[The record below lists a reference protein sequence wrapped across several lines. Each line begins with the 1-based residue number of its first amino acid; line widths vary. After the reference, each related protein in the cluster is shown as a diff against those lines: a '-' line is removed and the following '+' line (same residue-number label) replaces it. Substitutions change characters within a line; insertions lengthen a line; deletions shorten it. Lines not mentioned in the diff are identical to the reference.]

1 MKTLEKYKL
10 VILAGGYGTRLG
22 RFTKIK
28 PKPMVDVG
36 GIPIIIHII
45 NIYKKYGVKKFIVCL
60 GFKGEM
66 IKNYFLKK
74 FKKYKIT
81 TKKNITILKFRGI
94 EFYLLNTGIKTT
106 TGGRIRKIKKL
117 VKDEK
122 LFYLTYG
129 DGLANIN
136 IKKLTNFH
144 IKQNKIA
151 TVTVVK
157 IQTPQE
163 RFGVVYFKKKNI
175 VKSFLE
181 KPNIKKIYIN
191 GGFFILSPKVINYIK
206 SDNSRWETA
215 PLQNIAKKK
224 QLSAYKHNGFWKC
237 MDTPRDKKILDDLW
251 KKDKAPWI

>member
-81 TKKNITILKFRGI
+81 TKKSITILKFRGI

-191 GGFFILSPKVINYIK
+191 AGFFILSPKVINYIK
-206 SDNSRWETA
+206 SDNSRWETV

-224 QLSAYKHNGFWKC
+224 ELSAYKHNGFWKC
-237 MDTPRDKKILDDLW
+237 MDTPRDKKILDDLC

>member
-1 MKTLEKYKL
+1 M
-10 VILAGGYGTRLG
+10 
-22 RFTKIK
+22 
-28 PKPMVDVG
+28 
-36 GIPIIIHII
+36 
-45 NIYKKYGVKKFIVCL
+45 
-60 GFKGEM
+60 
-66 IKNYFLKK
+66 
-74 FKKYKIT
+74 
-81 TKKNITILKFRGI
+81 
-94 EFYLLNTGIKTT
+94 
-106 TGGRIRKIKKL
+106 TGGRIKKIKNL
-117 VKDEK
+117 VKNEK
-122 LFYLTYG
+122 FFYLTYG

-144 IKQNKIA
+144 LKQKRIA

-157 IQTPQE
+157 IQIPQE

-206 SDNSRWETA
+206 SDNSRWETI
-215 PLQNIAKKK
+215 PLQKIAKKK

>member
-1 MKTLEKYKL
+1 VKTLEKYKL

-36 GIPIIIHII
+36 GIPLIIHII
-45 NIYKKYGVKKFIVCL
+45 NIYKKYGVKKFIICL
-60 GFKGEM
+60 GFKGEI
-66 IKNYFLKK
+66 IKNYFLKN
-74 FKKYKIT
+74 FKKFKIT
-81 TKKNITILKFRGI
+81 TKKNITILKSEDI
-94 EFYLLNTGIKTT
+94 EFYLLNTGIKTM

-122 LFYLTYG
+122 FFYLTYG

-144 IKQNKIA
+144 LKQKKIA

-157 IQTPQE
+157 IQIPQE

-206 SDNSRWETA
+206 SDNSRWETV

-224 QLSAYKHNGFWKC
+224 ELSAYKHNGFWKC
-237 MDTPRDKKILDDLW
+237 MDTPRDKKILDDLC

>member
-157 IQTPQE
+157 IQIPQE

>member
-1 MKTLEKYKL
+1 MRNLEKYKL

-60 GFKGEM
+60 GFKGEI
-66 IKNYFLKK
+66 IKKYFLKK
-74 FKKYKIT
+74 FKKFKIS
-81 TKKNITILKFRGI
+81 TKKNITILKSKGI
-94 EFYLLNTGIKTT
+94 EFYLLNTGIKTM

-122 LFYLTYG
+122 FFYLTYG

-144 IKQNKIA
+144 LKQKKIA

-157 IQTPQE
+157 IQIPQE
-163 RFGVVYFKKKNI
+163 RFGVIYFKKKNI

-191 GGFFILSPKVINYIK
+191 AGFFILSPKVINYIK
-206 SDNSRWETA
+206 SDNSRWETI
-215 PLQNIAKKK
+215 PLQKIAKKK